1 MDVPELR
8 ARALCSPPRAR
19 PAAGWAA
26 APDRTSARPRTS
38 RSTYRYR
45 YDRIRSYVCLFPN
58 RGMNLFLNGERPG
71 RLLCFDL
78 RALVR
83 RAPAT
88 RPPSL
93 GLCLCFARSPAYRP
107 LRVCTLPRV
116 VSAVS
121 PVGFW
126 RCVCPGVKE
135 TVLGNLLPHTYENL
149 LLLGVLLPYSS
160 STSLLPPALSST
172 FQPSNPDTQR
182 H

>member
-1 MDVPELR
+1 MITSIRRVRRRLR
-8 ARALCSPPRAR
+8 LIDSMAGCCLPPCAIEAL
-19 PAAGWAA
+19 GWQ
-26 APDRTSARPRTS
+26 
-38 RSTYRYR
+38 STT
-45 YDRIRSYVCLFPN
+45 SYVCLFPN

-149 LLLGVLLPYSS
+149 LLLGVLLPW
-160 STSLLPPALSST
+160 
-172 FQPSNPDTQR
+172 
-182 H
+182 HH